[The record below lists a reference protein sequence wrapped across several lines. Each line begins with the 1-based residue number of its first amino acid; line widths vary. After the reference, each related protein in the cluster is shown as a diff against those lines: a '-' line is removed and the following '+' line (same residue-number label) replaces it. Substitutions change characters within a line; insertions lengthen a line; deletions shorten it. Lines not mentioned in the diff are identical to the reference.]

1 MKVVLFKFIGQRKRV
16 FMRLCPVNEC
26 ESEVL
31 GKSIYHSNGKL
42 LLGAG
47 YRISGQ
53 IRAKLMGRGFSHVY
67 IMEEGTEEVIPQDVI
82 TDEVRLQAKAQF
94 ADKISEV
101 RQQSEFRDLS
111 RDKAVELLEKGYMK
125 DINITY
131 DMRMIVEEI
140 LKDISAV
147 GAKFL
152 NTVMI
157 KSEDT
162 YFIDHAINV
171 TVMAIMMGRKYRFD
185 KQELSSLALGS
196 FLHDIG
202 KIIIEQI
209 KGSNKPKKEA
219 NLYREHPTFG
229 YLLLQNSPDVTPMET
244 QIVNQHHEFQDGSG
258 FPIGLKGENLPPIKP
273 VVREMKGHI
282 FRLAEICCVVNAFDN
297 MVYNPRKD
305 KKDQLSTEKA
315 IKKIIIDSE
324 RIYNRDIVQ
333 TLLQVVPIYPVGATI
348 KVANIVDPHLVGYV
362 GVVAKI
368 NDKNINKPVIILTKN
383 KFMKKIKPMIIDTS
397 KFTTVELQIML

>member
-1 MKVVLFKFIGQRKRV
+1 
-16 FMRLCPVNEC
+16 MRLCSINEC
-26 ESEVL
+26 EGEVL

-53 IRAKLMGRGFSHVY
+53 IRAKLLGRGFSHVY
-67 IMEEGTEEVIPQDVI
+67 IMEEGTEGVIPQDVI
-82 TDEVRLQAKAQF
+82 SDEVRLQSKAQF

-101 RQQSEFRDLS
+101 RQQSEFKDLS
-111 RDKAVELLEKGYMK
+111 REKAVELLENGYMK
-125 DINITY
+125 DIHITY

-162 YFIDHAINV
+162 YFFDHAINV
-171 TVMAIMMGRKYRFD
+171 TVLAIMMGRKYRFD
-185 KQELSSLALGS
+185 KQELISLALGS

-202 KIIIEQI
+202 KVIIDQI
-209 KGSNKPKKEA
+209 KGPDKPQKEK
-219 NLYREHPTFG
+219 NLYNEHPTFG

-244 QIVNQHHEFQDGSG
+244 QIVNQHHEYQDGSG

-273 VVREMKGHI
+273 IVREMKGHI

-297 MVYNPRKD
+297 MVYNPRKGPQ
-305 KKDQLSTEKA
+305 KQMTTEQA
-315 IKKIIIDSE
+315 IKQIIIESE
-324 RIYNRDIVQ
+324 RLYNRDIVQ

-348 KVANIVDPHLVGYV
+348 KVMNIVDPHLVGYV

-368 NDKNINKPVIILTKN
+368 NNKNINKPVIILTKN

-397 KFTTVELQIML
+397 KFTIVDLQIML

>member
-1 MKVVLFKFIGQRKRV
+1 
-16 FMRLCPVNEC
+16 MRLCPISEC
-26 ESEVL
+26 EGEVL
-31 GKSIYHSNGKL
+31 GKSIYHTNGKL

-47 YRISGQ
+47 YRISSS
-53 IRAKLMGRGFSHVY
+53 IRVKLMGRGFSHVY

-82 TDEVRLQAKAQF
+82 SDEVRLQSKAQF

-101 RQQSEFRDLS
+101 QRQSDFKDIT
-111 RDKAVELLEKGYMK
+111 RDKAVELLEKGYLK
-125 DINITY
+125 EVNITY
-131 DMRMIVEEI
+131 DMRVIVQEI
-140 LKDISAV
+140 LNDISSA

-157 KSEDT
+157 KSEDA
-162 YFIDHAINV
+162 YFLDHAINV
-171 TVMAIMMGRKYRFD
+171 TVMAILIGRKYRFD
-185 KQELSSLALGS
+185 KKELISLALGS

-209 KGSNKPKKEA
+209 KGSDKPKRAA
-219 NLYREHPTFG
+219 NLYKEHPTFG
-229 YLLLQNSPDVTPMET
+229 YLLLQNSPDVSPMET

-297 MVYNPRKD
+297 MVYNPTKD
-305 KKDQLSTEKA
+305 KKEQMSTEQA
-315 IKKIIIDSE
+315 IKQIIIDSE
-324 RIYNRDIVQ
+324 RIFNRDVVQ

-348 KVANIVDPHLVGYV
+348 KVLNIVDPHLVGYV

-368 NDKNINKPVIILTKN
+368 NEKNINKPVIILTKN

-397 KFTTVELQIML
+397 KFTIVDLQIML